1 MTSEIVEKDWKMFEK
16 YMEKI
21 VKEYL
26 EEHKNYKD
34 YVGCRDIGKSCRMI
48 RIDKNR

>member
-1 MTSEIVEKDWKMFEK
+1 MTSKIAEKDWKMFEE

-26 EEHKNYKD
+26 EEHRDYED
-34 YVGCRDIGKSCRMI
+34 YVGYRDVGRE
-48 RIDKNR
+48 